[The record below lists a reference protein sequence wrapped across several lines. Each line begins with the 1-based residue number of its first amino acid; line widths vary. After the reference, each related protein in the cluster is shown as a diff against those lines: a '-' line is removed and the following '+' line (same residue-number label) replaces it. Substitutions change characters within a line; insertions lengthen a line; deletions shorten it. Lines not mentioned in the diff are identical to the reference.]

1 MVRVAAAGALADLCD
16 MSHLDELSRAAH
28 LLLEDYPSPDEV
40 AVGTGALLALGRIAP
55 ADLEARLAPFAART
69 DRPTVTHQVE
79 QARVASQCSGSPGAP
94 RP

>member
-1 MVRVAAAGALADLCD
+1 MQPRPIEARDRESLGRMLRTI
-16 MSHLDELSRAAH
+16 SQFT
-28 LLLEDYPSPDEV
+28 PDEV